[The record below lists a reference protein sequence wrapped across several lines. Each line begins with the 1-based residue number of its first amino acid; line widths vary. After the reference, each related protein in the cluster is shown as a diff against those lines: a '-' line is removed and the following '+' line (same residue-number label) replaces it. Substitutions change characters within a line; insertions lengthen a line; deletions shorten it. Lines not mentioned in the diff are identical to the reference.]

1 MKKEIFARSEVLE
14 RAGVADRTLA
24 AWEELRL
31 VRADG
36 ATNGGV
42 PFYTRAACDRIV
54 QIRKLVDLGY
64 GPAAIAK
71 IVKKVGLPGPEGA
84 AADKARTKEYLTVGG
99 LAERIG
105 TSPRAIKHW
114 EDKGIIEPDM
124 RSEGGFRLYA
134 DHWVF
139 LCKLILDLQLFGY
152 TLDEIQA
159 VSGLFR
165 DFLAIEADPAVFSR
179 AETARKL
186 AEMEAKIDALFAKMG
201 LLKEGIERWETLLK
215 KKRKEIRRLK
225 EENAKSPRVYAEKER
240 TGHD

>member
-1 MKKEIFARSEVLE
+1 VKKEIFSRTEVLE
-14 RAGVADRTLA
+14 RAGVADKTLA
-24 AWEELRL
+24 AWEGTKLI
-31 VRADG
+31 RADG

-42 PFYTRAACDRIV
+42 PFYTRTAFDRIV

-64 GPAAIAK
+64 GPEAIAK
-71 IVKKVGLPGPEGA
+71 IVKKVGLPRGEGA
-84 AADKARTKEYLTVGG
+84 AAEKAKSREYLTVGG

-134 DHWVF
+134 DHWVY

-152 TLDEIQA
+152 SLEEIKV

-165 DFLAIEADPAVFSR
+165 DILAIETDPSVFSP

-186 AEMEAKIDALFAKMG
+186 DEMLARIDALFAKMN
-201 LLKEGIERWETLLK
+201 LFKQGIERWEDLLK
-215 KKRKEIRRLK
+215 KKRKEIHRLK
-225 EENAKSPRVYAEKER
+225 DENAKSPRAHSIKDR
-240 TGHD
+240 PRP

>member
-1 MKKEIFARSEVLE
+1 MKKEIFSRTEVLE
-14 RAGVADRTLA
+14 RAGVADKTLA
-24 AWEELRL
+24 AWEGTKLI
-31 VRADG
+31 RADG

-42 PFYTRAACDRIV
+42 PFYTRAAFDRIV

-64 GPAAIAK
+64 GPEAIAK
-71 IVKKVGLPGPEGA
+71 IVKKIGLPRSEEA
-84 AADKARTKEYLTVGG
+84 AAEKSKSREYLTVGG

-134 DHWVF
+134 DHWVY

-152 TLDEIQA
+152 SLEEIKV

-165 DFLAIEADPAVFSR
+165 DILAIETDPSVFSP

-186 AEMEAKIDALFAKMG
+186 DEMLARIDALFAKMN
-201 LLKEGIERWETLLK
+201 LFKQGIERWEDLLK
-215 KKRKEIRRLK
+215 KKRKEIHRLK
-225 EENAKSPRVYAEKER
+225 DENAKSPRAHSIKDR
-240 TGHD
+240 PRP

>member
-1 MKKEIFARSEVLE
+1 MKKEIFSRTEVLE
-14 RAGVADRTLA
+14 RAGVADKTLA
-24 AWEELRL
+24 AWEGTKLI
-31 VRADG
+31 RADG

-42 PFYTRAACDRIV
+42 PFYTRTAFDRIV

-64 GPAAIAK
+64 GPEAIAK
-71 IVKKVGLPGPEGA
+71 IVKKVGLPRGEGA
-84 AADKARTKEYLTVGG
+84 AAEKAKSREYLTVGG

-134 DHWVF
+134 DHWVY

-152 TLDEIQA
+152 SLEEIKV

-165 DFLAIEADPAVFSR
+165 DILAIETDPSVFSP

-186 AEMEAKIDALFAKMG
+186 DEMLARIDALFAKMN
-201 LLKEGIERWETLLK
+201 LFKQGIERWEDLLK
-215 KKRKEIRRLK
+215 KKRKEIHRLK
-225 EENAKSPRVYAEKER
+225 DENAKSPRAHSIKDR
-240 TGHD
+240 PRP